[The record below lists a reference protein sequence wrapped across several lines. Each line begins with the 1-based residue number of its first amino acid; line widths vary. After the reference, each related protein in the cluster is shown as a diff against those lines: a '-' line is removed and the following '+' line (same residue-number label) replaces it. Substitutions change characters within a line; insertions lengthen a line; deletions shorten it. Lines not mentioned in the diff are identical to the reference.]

1 MKISKTLFRIT
12 AVTAAM
18 LLFSA
23 IAFAS
28 TDKSNGKKKFEF
40 TTTSKEAK
48 EAVAQIVYRIETF
61 QFGPDVNAIAKKAVE
76 ADPNFAFGYYL
87 LGTTAASPAEA
98 KPSIDK
104 AIELSKQASEGERRY
119 MEAVLLTRAQKLDE
133 ALVIFNDLAK
143 QYPDERMVQML
154 LGQVYMNQGK
164 LDLAKASFDRDIQLD
179 GSTARFYTFLGNIA
193 LLKGEYGKAREL
205 FNASLAKKAPN
216 TAPFGPGYGMV
227 YSYIYEG
234 DTKAALKALET
245 YEADYEK
252 AGQDKQFPA
261 VFIYNSIARVYL
273 EYGNPEEAIKYYEKG
288 YSTVPGSNI
297 DEIQKKTWLGRL
309 HHGKGRALAKMG
321 KHEEAW
327 KEAELIKKMIEEG
340 GKEGEQFW
348 PSYHYIA
355 GYLKLEAGDYKSAIE
370 HLKQTDLTDPFHK
383 LLLARAY
390 EKSGDQ
396 TNAQSIYKEI
406 VGSTQITI
414 ERAIAYPEAK
424 KKLKS

>member
-1 MKISKTLFRIT
+1 MKISKSLYQTKAVIAVMLFI
-12 AVTAAM
+12 AA
-18 LLFSA
+18 S
-23 IAFAS
+23 AFAS
-28 TDKSNGKKKFEF
+28 TDKANGKKKIEF
-40 TTTSKEAK
+40 TTDSKEAK
-48 EAVAQIVYRIETF
+48 EAVAQVVYRIETF
-61 QFGPDVNAIAKKAVE
+61 QFGPEVAALAQKAVT
-76 ADPNFAFGYYL
+76 ADPDFAFGHYL
-87 LGTTAASPAEA
+87 VGTTANSPAEA

-104 AIELSKQASEGERRY
+104 AIELSKKASDGERRY
-119 MEAVLLTRAQKLDE
+119 IEAVLLTRAQKLDE
-133 ALVIFNDLAK
+133 ALTIFTDLSK

-154 LGQVYMNQGK
+154 LGQVYTNQGK
-164 LDLAKASFDRDIQLD
+164 LDEAKAAFERAIQLD
-179 GSTARFYTFLGNIA
+179 GSTPRVYTFIGNIS
-193 LLKGEYGKAREL
+193 LLKGDYSKAREM
-205 FNASLAKKAPN
+205 FKVSLSKKAPN

-234 DTKAALKALET
+234 DTKSALKALGE
-245 YEADYEK
+245 YEANYVK
-252 AGQDKQFPA
+252 VGQDKQFPP
-261 VFIYNSIARVYL
+261 VFIWNSIARVHL

-340 GKEGEQFW
+340 GKDGEPFW

-355 GYLKLEAGDYKSAIE
+355 GYLKLEAGDYKTAIE
-370 HLKQTDLTDPFHK
+370 HLKKTDLTDPFHN

-390 EKSGDQ
+390 DKSGDAA
-396 TNAQSIYKEI
+396 NAQKIYKEI
-406 VGSTQITI
+406 VSTNVITI